1 MCNSELT
8 KTQQIKIY
16 PYTKN
21 NHINYIVQIMPKSKL
36 YMPYL
41 ILISSTSD
49 IYIHNIIDM
58 KNKYLPIRNH
68 ELIPLHM
75 LYFDIHDDYSY
86 FSLNT
91 SERFVR
97 EMAKRGCSAFT
108 HSKNTLIA
116 NQIAL
121 YSVSILWIL
130 FFVFFICLS
139 PSKILESNYI
149 YQK

>member
-75 LYFDIHDDYSY
+75 LYFDIHDDYSLQLIY
-86 FSLNT
+86 YLFSNFHFGSTMLIFACEFDFKYILLYY
-91 SERFVR
+91 S
-97 EMAKRGCSAFT
+97 SL
-108 HSKNTLIA
+108 TLTI
-116 NQIAL
+116 IK
-121 YSVSILWIL
+121 Y
-130 FFVFFICLS
+130 
-139 PSKILESNYI
+139 
-149 YQK
+149 